1 MTLKKSLGFPGLVSL
16 PETDA
21 HTRPP
26 PFLRRAALLLLGLGG
41 LLLAPAP
48 APPGPGSP
56 PRGHRRRAGQR
67 VAHPCALAVP
77 LPGRLCH
84 RSPPGKPPSARSAA
98 ASLPPARSQRCPPSG
113 RGPSACPWALPLGP
127 ADRDA
132 QWPGAPTWHLCSGS
146 GFSWAT
152 RGRSRLWARSERL
165 RVPTPDCCAQAM
177 ASLHACGRAPATA
190 VGVPS
195 AAPSMFLR
203 LSLRRLWLPLQMS
216 GRCLPR
222 CLTIRRGRVRCL
234 APAGLPCCT
243 PAAPPGL
250 LSPCPGGGPLEGPPH
265 SRSAPG
271 ARGLSP
277 RRTTLALK
285 PGKDGRGF
293 RRKSH
298 GSGSSPRSGGELR
311 GPRSRGGGPI
321 LHPTQCA
328 RGCRAPAPGFAVGG
342 SG

>member
-1 MTLKKSLGFPGLVSL
+1 MP
-16 PETDA
+16 
-21 HTRPP
+21 
-26 PFLRRAALLLLGLGG
+26 
-41 LLLAPAP
+41 
-48 APPGPGSP
+48 
-56 PRGHRRRAGQR
+56 
-67 VAHPCALAVP
+67 
-77 LPGRLCH
+77 
-84 RSPPGKPPSARSAA
+84 
-98 ASLPPARSQRCPPSG
+98 PPSG

-177 ASLHACGRAPATA
+177 ASLHASGRAPATA

-222 CLTIRRGRVRCL
+222 CLTIRRGRVRCP

-250 LSPCPGGGPLEGPPH
+250 LSLCPGGGALEGPPPQRPGSPEPVSAENDAGPEARERQEGIQKEE
-265 SRSAPG
+265 SRVRVITEVRRGAQGAPQQGRG
-271 ARGLSP
+271 AHPPPHTVCQGLQGPSP
-277 RRTTLALK
+277 RVCCWRFGVTEERAR
-285 PGKDGRGF
+285 P
-293 RRKSH
+293 SQ
-298 GSGSSPRSGGELR
+298 SGGGGACAAHGTGRASLR
-311 GPRSRGGGPI
+311 
-321 LHPTQCA
+321 LK
-328 RGCRAPAPGFAVGG
+328 G
-342 SG
+342 S

>member
-84 RSPPGKPPSARSAA
+84 RSPPRKPRLPGQLRPRC
-98 ASLPPARSQRCPPSG
+98 LPPVPSGAPPSG

-177 ASLHACGRAPATA
+177 ASLHASGRAPATA

-222 CLTIRRGRVRCL
+222 CLTIRRGRVRCP

-250 LSPCPGGGPLEGPPH
+250 LSLCPGGGALEGPPPAAP
-265 SRSAPG
+265 REPG
-271 ARGLSP
+271 AC
-277 RRTTLALK
+277 
-285 PGKDGRGF
+285 
-293 RRKSH
+293 
-298 GSGSSPRSGGELR
+298 LR
-311 GPRSRGGGPI
+311 GERRWP
-321 LHPTQCA
+321 
-328 RGCRAPAPGFAVGG
+328 
-342 SG
+342 

>member
-48 APPGPGSP
+48 APPGPRLP
-56 PRGHRRRAGQR
+56 AAGTPASGWAACR
-67 VAHPCALAVP
+67 TP
-77 LPGRLCH
+77 LCSCR
-84 RSPPGKPPSARSAA
+84 PSAREALPPFPARKTPVRQVSCGLA
-98 ASLPPARSQRCPPSG
+98 ASRPFPAVPPPSG

-177 ASLHACGRAPATA
+177 ASLHASGRAPATA

-222 CLTIRRGRVRCL
+222 CLTIRRGRVRCP

-250 LSPCPGGGPLEGPPH
+250 LSLCPGGGALEGPPPQRPG
-265 SRSAPG
+265 SPEPVSAENDAGPE
-271 ARGLSP
+271 ARERQEG
-277 RRTTLALK
+277 
-285 PGKDGRGF
+285 
-293 RRKSH
+293 
-298 GSGSSPRSGGELR
+298 
-311 GPRSRGGGPI
+311 I
-321 LHPTQCA
+321 
-328 RGCRAPAPGFAVGG
+328 
-342 SG
+342 

>member
-41 LLLAPAP
+41 SCSPRPQPLPAP
-48 APPGPGSP
+48 APRRGDTGVGLGSVSHTPVLLPSLCPGGSATV
-56 PRGHRRRAGQR
+56 PRPENPR
-67 VAHPCALAVP
+67 
-77 LPGRLCH
+77 LPGQLRPRC
-84 RSPPGKPPSARSAA
+84 
-98 ASLPPARSQRCPPSG
+98 LPPVPSGAPPSG

-127 ADRDA
+127 ADRNA

-152 RGRSRLWARSERL
+152 RGRSRLWARSEQL

-177 ASLHACGRAPATA
+177 ASLHASGRAPATA

-222 CLTIRRGRVRCL
+222 CLTIRRGRVRCP

-243 PAAPPGL
+243 PAAPHGL
-250 LSPCPGGGPLEGPPH
+250 LSLCPGGGPLEGPP
-265 SRSAPG
+265 RSAPG